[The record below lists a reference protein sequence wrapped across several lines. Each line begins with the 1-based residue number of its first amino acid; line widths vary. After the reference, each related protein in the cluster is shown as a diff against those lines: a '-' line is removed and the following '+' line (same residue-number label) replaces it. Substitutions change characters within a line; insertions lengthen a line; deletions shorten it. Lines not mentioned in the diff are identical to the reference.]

1 MYMVELLDED
11 TLDCL
16 YEGGPF
22 DLDEARLVMAR
33 LTSRIRPGEYLR
45 LSEPDVY
52 NQDPYGDED
61 DGQPD
66 EAQEWYDYDPDC

>member
-1 MYMVELLDED
+1 MMYMVELLDED

-45 LSEPDVY
+45 LSAPDAY
-52 NQDPYGDED
+52 ED

>member
-1 MYMVELLDED
+1 MEQFMVELLDED
-11 TLDCL
+11 TLEVL
-16 YEGGPF
+16 YGAGPF
-22 DLDEARLVMAR
+22 DLDEARNVMAR

-45 LSEPDVY
+45 LSEPDIY
-52 NQDPYGDED
+52 ED